1 MHQKLLITSI
11 PFLALGLLAVAVG
24 LFAAP
29 LTTLVSNEQKTIKAP
44 VVADFYFTVFWP
56 LQLSAGQEVEFQ
68 YTTAQ
73 SVSFYVMDKAT
84 YDQWQ
89 QNQTVTPLLSAPDET
104 GGVHTYTPTQADKY
118 YFIIQNTS
126 SGIATVVVTIKEQF
140 VELVWVGVA
149 VIVFGGVL
157 SILGFV
163 LGPKMVNGDK
173 VLAIVQSRGP
183 IWIVDIASIL
193 GTSRTDVEL
202 CIMKLRQ
209 RGVPI
214 MIDAVTGNVSYGWY
228 PPPPVTTQGSTPPAQ
243 PKPQS

>member
-1 MHQKLLITSI
+1 MITSI

-29 LTTLVSNEQKTIKAP
+29 LTTLVSNEQRTIKASA
-44 VVADFYFTVFWP
+44 VVNYYYFHDWP

-73 SVSFYVMDKAT
+73 TVSFYIMDKAT

-89 QNQTVTPLLSAPDET
+89 QNQTVTPLLSVPDEA
-104 GGVHTYTPTQADKY
+104 GGVYTYTPTQADKY
-118 YFIIQNTS
+118 HFIIQNTGS
-126 SGIATVVVTIKEQF
+126 EIATVVVTIREQF
-140 VELVWVGVA
+140 VDLAWVGVA
-149 VIVFGGVL
+149 VIVFGGIL
-157 SILGFV
+157 TTLGFA

-183 IWIVDIASIL
+183 IWIVDVASML
-193 GTSRTDVEL
+193 GTTRTDVEL

-228 PPPPVTTQGSTPPAQ
+228 PPPPITTQGSNPPAQ

>member
-1 MHQKLLITSI
+1 LNQKLLITSI
-11 PFLALGLLAVAVG
+11 PFLALGLIAVAVG

-29 LTTLVSNEQKTIKAP
+29 LTTLVSNEQRTIKASG
-44 VVADFYFTVFWP
+44 VANYYYFADWP

-73 SVSFYVMDKAT
+73 SVSFYVMDKGT

-89 QNQTVTPLLSAPDET
+89 QNLTVTPLLSAPGET

-118 YFIIQNTS
+118 YFIIQNTG
-126 SGIATVVVTIKEQF
+126 SGIATVVVTIREQF
-140 VELVWVGVA
+140 VGLVWVGVA

-157 SILGFV
+157 TTLGFV

-173 VLAIVQSRGP
+173 VLTIVQSRGP
-183 IWIVDIASIL
+183 IWIVDIASML